1 MTRAGSIRSPRE
13 CRSSGFMRSSTMFGA
28 SRVPLG
34 VTTNTSGRCFSAIR
48 STSWP
53 SRHGR
58 AAIRWIHGWSRV
70 TPRARRPKKAT
81 TAKAAR
87 TMSSTVAPVTEPLM
101 ANMTTQATATPA
113 AIFHRFRVRGGSEAR
128 ACRRIASP
136 CSLIQ
141 HRPLDY
147 CITACVLAWR
157 PPRTRLPGSSSED
170 RAPPRARQRI
180 RQFFQT
186 SGSHG
191 GRGQPRLSRTRWP
204 ALSSRCADR
213 GGASLQ
219 LIQIP
224 GRRRTEKRRV

>member
-87 TMSSTVAPVTEPLM
+87 TMSSTVAPVTEPLT

-128 ACRRIASP
+128 AGRRIASP

-147 CITACVLAWR
+147 VSPHA
-157 PPRTRLPGSSSED
+157 
-170 RAPPRARQRI
+170 
-180 RQFFQT
+180 
-186 SGSHG
+186 
-191 GRGQPRLSRTRWP
+191 
-204 ALSSRCADR
+204 
-213 GGASLQ
+213 
-219 LIQIP
+219 
-224 GRRRTEKRRV
+224 